1 MTRPVNVIENDN
13 LVDSR
18 IFKSPLIT
26 ARIALVIQLLKW
38 ACGESHKDNVDID
51 SVKSAI
57 RLTEYFESCYKRI
70 EVFMNS
76 ESLTPQK
83 KTYLIIF
90 LKSLPRVML
99 SKQVKRSVCQR
110 DQSCIHFQS
119 LTKLILLEKSNMEN
133 MRNCNKSPYLQI
145 AVSAV
150 CSF

>member
-1 MTRPVNVIENDN
+1 MTRPINVIENDN

-26 ARIALVIQLLKW
+26 ARISLVIQMLRW

-57 RLTEYFESCYKRI
+57 RLTEYFENCYKRI

-83 KTYLIIF
+83 KDLLDYLSEKFTTSDAI
-90 LKSLPRVML
+90 KAGKEVGL
-99 SKQVKRSVCQR
+99 SERSVMYTLSELNKANIIR
-110 DQSCIHFQS
+110 KIKHGEYE
-119 LTKLILLEKSNMEN
+119 KL
-133 MRNCNKSPYLQI
+133 Q
-145 AVSAV
+145 
-150 CSF
+150 

>member
-1 MTRPVNVIENDN
+1 MTRPINGIENDN

-26 ARIALVIQLLKW
+26 ARIALVIQMLRW

-83 KTYLIIF
+83 KDLLDYLSEKFATSDAINAG
-90 LKSLPRVML
+90 KEVGL
-99 SKQVKRSVCQR
+99 SERSVMYTLSELNKANIIR
-110 DQSCIHFQS
+110 KIKHGEYE
-119 LTKLILLEKSNMEN
+119 KL
-133 MRNCNKSPYLQI
+133 Q
-145 AVSAV
+145 
-150 CSF
+150 